1 MSGLH
6 LAIAW
11 SLSACLLFGVQNY
24 IIGYTNSLPGDDF
37 YRTIG
42 LLWLTTGACGL
53 ALLAT
58 RPKLGVFFT
67 DADESQ
73 FDASLSQSLLKTDLA
88 APPLMYSSKLVT
100 VAGGL
105 AIGGA
110 QLFMKLSFAE
120 DPVAQ
125 GPLSSVVC
133 ADVILVSVLCHFFY
147 AEHLNLV
154 QWCSVATVF
163 VGLVIMAG
171 LFDDSGA
178 VNALGFAY
186 AIAAMLCFGA
196 SVFSV
201 RVAAVGGLSASSG
214 FIARTLISGLAG
226 CVLLL
231 GAAWEDFGVANI
243 VWPLICGLLQ
253 AAGVY
258 TINKAL
264 SVGPFT
270 SISIAIFGSNS
281 LVVLLLAAA
290 LEGHVPSPTALVG
303 MALTAAGCVSVSLAA
318 RGKPDQE
325 PKELDPRAEQP
336 RP

>member
-110 QLFMKLSFAE
+110 KLFMKLSFAE

-163 VGLVIMAG
+163 VDLVIMA
-171 LFDDSGA
+171 
-178 VNALGFAY
+178 
-186 AIAAMLCFGA
+186 
-196 SVFSV
+196 
-201 RVAAVGGLSASSG
+201 
-214 FIARTLISGLAG
+214 
-226 CVLLL
+226 
-231 GAAWEDFGVANI
+231 
-243 VWPLICGLLQ
+243 
-253 AAGVY
+253 
-258 TINKAL
+258 
-264 SVGPFT
+264 
-270 SISIAIFGSNS
+270 
-281 LVVLLLAAA
+281 
-290 LEGHVPSPTALVG
+290 
-303 MALTAAGCVSVSLAA
+303 
-318 RGKPDQE
+318 
-325 PKELDPRAEQP
+325 
-336 RP
+336 